1 MQCFRYG
8 ILVIKKAGQ
17 RGRQFKSNWVTKEEF
32 VYETDTN
39 NKCQVQTRYYKTNK
53 IMISELNPGV
63 RLRGLY
69 TSFLACIML

>member
-1 MQCFRYG
+1 MQWFRHG

-17 RGRQFKSNWVTKEEF
+17 RGRQFNSHWVTKEEF

-39 NKCQVQTRYYKTNK
+39 NKCQVQTRYYETNK
-53 IMISELNPGV
+53 IMITELNPGV

-69 TSFLACIML
+69 TSFLAYIML